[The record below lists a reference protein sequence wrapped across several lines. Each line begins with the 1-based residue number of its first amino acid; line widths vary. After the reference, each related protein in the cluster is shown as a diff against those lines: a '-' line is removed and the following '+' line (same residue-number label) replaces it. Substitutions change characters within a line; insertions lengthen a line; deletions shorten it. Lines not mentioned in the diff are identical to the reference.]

1 MHIRDRIHTA
11 LKERATALGFPDAEI
26 VLTHPDVLAHGD
38 YASSLPL
45 ALSKKA
51 GKAPRAVAEALV
63 DGLAIEQVAKIEI
76 AGPGFINFFLHN
88 DFFSQSLNAIGQT
101 QSWGSGSAPTRK
113 EIVVEYTDPNPFKAF
128 HIGHLMSNAIGESIA
143 RLFESQGAT
152 VHRANYQG
160 DVGIH
165 IACALW
171 GIKQL
176 GIDPHNGAELGRAY
190 SHGARAYKDDVTAQE
205 EINAI
210 NKLVYEKTD
219 ESLLEQYRVGRQAS
233 LDLFEKLYALLGTKF
248 DHYFFESELAD
259 KGKDIVLAHPQ
270 VFEDSD
276 GAKVFKGEK
285 VGLHTRVFLSA
296 KGLPIYE
303 TKELA
308 LAFEKQKYFPNAET
322 FYVVTANEI
331 TEYYKVV
338 IAAMKE
344 IDAAVAQKMHHVP
357 HGMMRLPEGK
367 MSSRTG
373 NVITGESLIAD
384 LIDAA
389 KERAIE
395 SRADNPQQLAEEI
408 AVAAIKFQV
417 LRQGTGKDIIFEQEK
432 ALSLEGDS
440 GPYVQYAHARC
451 VSILEKAREQGV
463 LPHAST
469 QEHLTD
475 IERVVYRFP
484 DVVARASSELQ
495 PHHVAHF
502 LVHIAGLFNGW
513 YANEQILDGSDRV
526 AHKLALVSAVQK
538 TLERGLYVLG
548 IKAPQRM

>member
-1 MHIRDRIHTA
+1 MKVRDSILHALATQCSNLGHTDVRIT
-11 LKERATALGFPDAEI
+11 
-26 VLTHPDVLAHGD
+26 LTHPDVLSHGD
-38 YASSLPL
+38 YATSVAL
-45 ALSKKA
+45 ALSKKV
-51 GKAPRAVAEALV
+51 GKSPREVAEDIVRNLSI
-63 DGLAIEQVAKIEI
+63 DGVAKIEI
-76 AGPGFINFFLHN
+76 AGPGFINFTLSPL
-88 DFFSQSLNAIGQT
+88 FFAESLNEIG
-101 QSWGSGSAPTRK
+101 SHEAWGSSPLLK
-113 EIVVEYTDPNPFKAF
+113 NEVVVEYTDPNPFKAF

-143 RLFESQGAT
+143 RLLESQGAT

-171 GIKQL
+171 GINEL

-190 SHGARAYKDDVTAQE
+190 SHGALAYKNDEVAKE

-210 NKLVYEKTD
+210 NKKVYDTSD
-219 ESLLEQYRVGRQAS
+219 ETLNEQYRIGRQAS

-248 DHYFFESELAD
+248 DHYFFESELAE
-259 KGKDIVLAHPQ
+259 KGKEIVLAHPE

-296 KGLPIYE
+296 KGLAIYE

-308 LAFEKQKYFPNAET
+308 LAYEKKKFFPNAET
-322 FYVVTANEI
+322 LYVVTANEI

-338 IAAMKE
+338 IAAMRE
-344 IDAAVAQKMHHVP
+344 IDPELAQKMHHVP
-357 HGMMRLPEGK
+357 HGMMRLPDGK

-389 KERAIE
+389 KARATE
-395 SRADNPQQLAEEI
+395 SRASNPQELAEHI

-417 LRQGTGKDIIFEQEK
+417 LRQGTGKDIIFETDK

-440 GPYVQYAHARC
+440 GPYIQYAHARC
-451 VSILEKAREQGV
+451 ISILEKGKELGISPRSQVQSE
-463 LPHAST
+463 LSD
-469 QEHLTD
+469 L
-475 IERVVYRFP
+475 ERTLYRFP
-484 DVVARASSELQ
+484 DIVTRAAEELQ
-495 PHHVAHF
+495 PHHVSHF
-502 LVHIAGLFNGW
+502 LTHVAGLFNSW
-513 YANEQILDGSDRV
+513 YAQEQVLDGSERV
-526 AHKLALVSAVQK
+526 SHKLAIVLAVQK
-538 TLERGLYVLG
+538 TLERGLHYLG
-548 IKAPQRM
+548 IKAPQQM

>member
-1 MHIRDRIHTA
+1 MSIRARIEA
-11 LKERATALGFPDAEI
+11 VLKERVAALGLPDVTI
-26 VLTHPDVLAHGD
+26 TLTHPDVLAHGD
-38 YASSLPL
+38 FATSAAL

-51 GKAPRAVAEALV
+51 GKPPRVVAEDIVRDLSI
-63 DGLAIEQVAKIEI
+63 DGVSRIEV
-76 AGPGFINFFLHN
+76 AGPGFINFHLHS
-88 DFFSQSLNAIGQT
+88 DFFAASLNEIMST
-101 QSWGSGSAPTRK
+101 VMWGSTPAHAKK

-143 RLFESQGAT
+143 RLFESQGVT
-152 VHRANYQG
+152 VYRANYQG

-171 GIKQL
+171 GMKQL
-176 GIDPHNGAELGRAY
+176 GIDASNGAELGRAY
-190 SHGARAYKDDVTAQE
+190 SHGATAYKNDPVAKD

-210 NKLVYEKTD
+210 NKTVYDKAD
-219 ESLLEQYRVGRQAS
+219 EILNEQYRIGRQAS
-233 LDLFEKLYALLGTKF
+233 LDLFERLYALLGTKF
-248 DHYFFESELAD
+248 NHYFFESELAE
-259 KGKDIVLAHPQ
+259 KGKEIVLAHPS

-276 GAKVFKGEK
+276 GAKVYKGEK

-308 LAFEKQKYFPNAET
+308 LAYEKQKYFPNAQT

-344 IDAAVAQKMHHVP
+344 IDPAIAAKMHHVP
-357 HGMMRLPEGK
+357 HGMMRLPDGK

-384 LIDAA
+384 LIEAA
-389 KERAIE
+389 KTRATE
-395 SRADNPQQLAEEI
+395 SRAANPQQLAEAI

-440 GPYVQYAHARC
+440 GPYIQYAHARC
-451 VSILEKAREQGV
+451 VSILQKGKDAGFFPAATARAGV
-463 LPHAST
+463 SDL
-469 QEHLTD
+469 
-475 IERVVYRFP
+475 ERTLYRFP
-484 DVVARASSELQ
+484 DVVARAAESLE

-502 LVHIAGLFNGW
+502 LTHVAGLFNSW
-513 YANEQILDGSDRV
+513 YAQEQVLDGSDAV
-526 AHKLALVSAVQK
+526 PHKLAVVAAVQK
-538 TLERGLYVLG
+538 TLAQGLHYLG
-548 IKAPQRM
+548 IKAPEQM

>member
-1 MHIRDRIHTA
+1 MSIRSRIETA
-11 LKERATALGFPDAEI
+11 LKEKVAALGFLDVTI
-26 VLTHPDVLAHGD
+26 TLTHPDVLAHGD
-38 YASSLPL
+38 FATSIAL
-45 ALSKKA
+45 ALSKQA
-51 GKAPRAVAEALV
+51 GKPPRAVAEDIVRDLTV
-63 DGLAIEQVAKIEI
+63 DGVVRIEI
-76 AGPGFINFFLHN
+76 AGPGFINFHLSP
-88 DFFSQSLNAIGQT
+88 DFFAASLNEISTAAV
-101 QSWGSGSAPTRK
+101 WGSTQATEKK

-143 RLFESQGAT
+143 RLFESQGVT
-152 VHRANYQG
+152 VYRANYQG

-176 GIDPHNGAELGRAY
+176 GIDAGNGAELGRAY
-190 SHGARAYKDDVTAQE
+190 SHGATAYKNDPAAKE

-210 NKLVYEKTD
+210 NKIVYDKTD
-219 ESLLEQYRVGRQAS
+219 ETLNEQYRIGRQAS

-248 DHYFFESELAD
+248 NRYFFESELAEH
-259 KGKDIVLAHPQ
+259 GKEIVLAHPH

-276 GAKVFKGEK
+276 GAKVYKGEK

-308 LAFEKQKYFPNAET
+308 LAYEKQKYFPNAET

-344 IDAAVAQKMHHVP
+344 IDPVIAAKMHHVP
-357 HGMMRLPEGK
+357 HGMMRLPDGK

-373 NVITGESLIAD
+373 NVITGESLLAD
-384 LIDAA
+384 LIEAA
-389 KERAIE
+389 KARAAE
-395 SRADNPQQLAEEI
+395 SRAENPQQLAEEI

-440 GPYVQYAHARC
+440 GPYIQYAHARC
-451 VSILEKAREQGV
+451 TSILHKGKEAGF
-463 LPHAST
+463 LPAATVH
-469 QEHLTD
+469 TD
-475 IERVVYRFP
+475 LSDLERTLYRFP
-484 DVVARASSELQ
+484 DVVARAAENLE

-502 LVHIAGLFNGW
+502 LTHVAGLFNSW
-513 YANEQILDGSDRV
+513 YAQVQVLDDSDAV
-526 AHKLALVSAVQK
+526 PHKLAIVRAVQQ
-538 TLERGLYVLG
+538 TLAQGLHFLG
-548 IKAPQRM
+548 IKAPAQM